1 MPRSNRQSSVLP
13 LQPMSSF
20 PLPLLGFA
28 AYSGTGKTTL
38 LKQLIPL
45 LKGAG
50 LRLGVIKHAHH
61 RVEVDH
67 PGKDSYEL
75 RKAGAGQVLLAS
87 SRHWALMVDE
97 AQESEPTLP
106 ELLQRLD
113 HARLDLVLVEG
124 FRHLTF
130 PKIELHRGSLHKP
143 LLFPHDSSIIAI
155 ASDSGIDTNSEL
167 PQLNLNHPQEIA
179 EFIQDFCRRFRVS

>member
-1 MPRSNRQSSVLP
+1 MP
-13 LQPMSSF
+13 SF

-28 AYSGTGKTTL
+28 AHSGTGKTTL

-45 LKGAG
+45 LKGTG

-61 RVEVDH
+61 QVEVDH

-97 AQESEPTLP
+97 AQEHEPALP

-113 HARLDLVLVEG
+113 YSRLDLVLVEG

-130 PKIELHRGSLHKP
+130 PKIELHRGALNKP
-143 LLFPHDSSIIAI
+143 LLYPDDRSIIAV
-155 ASDSGIDTNSEL
+155 ASDGGLERETEL
-167 PQLNLNHPQEIA
+167 PLLNLNNPPEIA
-179 EFIQDFCRRFRVS
+179 EFIQNYCARFRVS

>member
-1 MPRSNRQSSVLP
+1 
-13 LQPMSSF
+13 MSSF

-45 LKGAG
+45 LKESG
-50 LRLGVIKHAHH
+50 LQLGVIKHAHH
-61 RVEVDH
+61 QVEVDQ

-97 AQESEPTLP
+97 AQEREPVLP

-113 HARLDLVLVEG
+113 DSRLDLVLVEG

-130 PKIELHRGSLHKP
+130 PKIELHRGSLNKP
-143 LLFPHDSSIIAI
+143 LLFPADSSIIAV
-155 ASDSGIDTNSEL
+155 ASDSSLDRETEL
-167 PQLNLNHPQEIA
+167 PLLDLNDPPEIA
-179 EFIQDFCRRFRVS
+179 EFIQDYCARFRVS

>member
-1 MPRSNRQSSVLP
+1 MP
-13 LQPMSSF
+13 SF

-28 AYSGTGKTTL
+28 AHSGTGKTTL

-45 LKGAG
+45 LKETG
-50 LRLGVIKHAHH
+50 LQLGVIKHAHH
-61 RVEVDH
+61 QVEVDH

-97 AQESEPTLP
+97 VQEHEPALP

-113 HARLDLVLVEG
+113 CSRLDLVLVEG

-130 PKIELHRGSLHKP
+130 PKIELHRGSLNRP
-143 LLFPHDSSIIAI
+143 LLFPDDRSIIAI
-155 ASDSGIDTNSEL
+155 ASDGGLDRETEL
-167 PQLNLNHPQEIA
+167 PLLNLNNPPEIA
-179 EFIQDFCRRFRVS
+179 DFIQDYCARFRVN

>member
-1 MPRSNRQSSVLP
+1 
-13 LQPMSSF
+13 MSSF

-45 LKGAG
+45 LKEAG
-50 LRLGVIKHAHH
+50 LALAVIKHAHH
-61 RVEVDH
+61 QVEVDH

-97 AQESEPTLP
+97 VEEREPTLP

-113 HARLDLVLVEG
+113 CGSLDLVLVEG
-124 FRHLTF
+124 FRHLSF
-130 PKIELHRGSLHKP
+130 PKIELHRSSLQKP
-143 LLFPHDSSIIAI
+143 LLFPSDSSIVAI
-155 ASDSGIDTNSEL
+155 ASDSDIGRESGL
-167 PQLNLNHPQEIA
+167 PRLNLNHPPEIA
-179 EFIQDFCRRFRVS
+179 DFIQGYCEQFRVQ